1 MRNDA
6 WLNNQDILNWYKTP
20 DIMEFTDDG
29 FPILLPLKT
38 FKLPRRGVTFLPFN
52 YAMSNK
58 NKNAYIHF
66 YLQDYQFNRIWNNPM
81 KYIDI
86 LADYEGVV
94 MPDFSLYWDM
104 PEPLQ
109 RFNHYRNL
117 WFARLCQINGMTVI
131 PSVNWSH
138 EKSFEFCFSG
148 LPKDSALMVS
158 AAGSSR
164 QKEVLPRF
172 LTGFERMIKELE
184 PKQILLR
191 SVESLYEL
199 LTKQFD
205 SSIITFV
212 DYRKENFKN
221 GR

>member
-1 MRNDA
+1 
-6 WLNNQDILNWYKTP
+6 
-20 DIMEFTDDG
+20 MEFTDDG
-29 FPILLPLKT
+29 FPILLPLKG
-38 FKLPRRGVTFLPFN
+38 FKIPRRGIKFLPFN
-52 YAMSNK
+52 YAMSNEDK
-58 NKNAYIHF
+58 NVFIHF

-81 KYIDI
+81 KYIDV
-86 LADYEGVV
+86 LFQYEGMV

-117 WFARLCQINGMTVI
+117 WFARLCQIKGIDVI
-131 PSVNWSH
+131 PSVNWSN
-138 EKSFEFCFSG
+138 EKSFEFCFEG
-148 LPKDSALMVS
+148 LPKNDVIMVS
-158 AAGSSR
+158 AAGSTR

-172 LTGFERMIKELE
+172 MTGFEKMLEELR

-191 SVESLYEL
+191 SVESLYES

-212 DYRKENFKN
+212 DYRKENYKN
-221 GR
+221 GW

>member
-1 MRNDA
+1 
-6 WLNNQDILNWYKTP
+6 
-20 DIMEFTDDG
+20 MEFTDSG
-29 FPILLPLKT
+29 FPILLPLKN
-38 FKLPRRGVTFLPFN
+38 FKIPRRGVKFLPFN
-52 YAMSNK
+52 YALSNK
-58 NKNAYIHF
+58 DKNVFIHF

-86 LADYEGVV
+86 LSQYDGVV

-117 WFARLCQINGMTVI
+117 WFARLCQITGIDVI
-131 PSVNWSH
+131 PSVNWSN
-138 EKSFEFCFSG
+138 EKSFEFCFEG
-148 LPKDSALMVS
+148 LPKNDVIMVS
-158 AAGSSR
+158 AAGSTR

-172 LTGFERMIKELE
+172 MTGFERMIKELQ

-191 SVESLYEL
+191 SVKSLYES

-212 DYRKENFKN
+212 DYRKENYKN
-221 GR
+221 GW